1 MEVINLKSLM
11 GKDVTHIPR
20 QRHYGFT
27 IKHNKPIGWMG
38 TTGEYL
44 GWYRYKKDA
53 TKRLKEIS

>member
-1 MEVINLKSLM
+1 M